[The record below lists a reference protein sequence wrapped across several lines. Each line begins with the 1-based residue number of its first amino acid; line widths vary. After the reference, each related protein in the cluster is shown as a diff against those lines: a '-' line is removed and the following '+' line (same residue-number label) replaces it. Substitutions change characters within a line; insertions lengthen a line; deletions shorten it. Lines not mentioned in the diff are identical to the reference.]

1 MGALRE
7 KMERDLKI
15 RGYSAKTVSTYLN
28 CVRDFVIFHG
38 HSPDQMGPEEIQQFQ
53 YHLTDERQV
62 SWAYFNQAVCALRFF
77 YRVTL
82 GRDWVVKHIP
92 YTKRGQRVPV
102 VLSQE
107 EVLAIFDALANVKH
121 RAILMTLY
129 ATGLRLEE
137 LLHLQVQDLDSKR
150 MLIHV
155 RHGKGRR
162 ERYVML
168 SQRLLLILR
177 EYYKAAFPKIGRYL
191 FPNNHADKPL
201 SSTTIYLIVRHACEK
216 ARITKP
222 VSPHSLRHT
231 FATHLLEAGTNLRVI
246 QVLLGHKYMGTTAIY
261 THVAKT
267 TIGVVK
273 SPLDN
278 LKPSA
283 LPPATNSDNTS
294 TAEARIP
301 QESTT
306 PPVQIDSRPKA
317 IKAPASKPRKN
328 SASKHPRA
336 KGRGKAARKAGVAC

>member
-1 MGALRE
+1 MGVLRD

-15 RGYSAKTVSTYLN
+15 RGYSAKTVSTYLGR
-28 CVRDFVIFHG
+28 VRDFTIFHG
-38 HSPDQMGPEEIQQFQ
+38 RSPDQAGPEEIQQYQ
-53 YHLTDERQV
+53 YHLTEERRV

-77 YRVTL
+77 YRITL
-82 GRDWVVKHIP
+82 NRDWIVKHIP
-92 YTKRGQRVPV
+92 YFKRVHRVPV
-102 VLSQE
+102 VLSQD
-107 EVLAIFDALANVKH
+107 EVLAIFEALANVKH

-137 LLHLQVQDLDSKR
+137 LLHLTVQDIDSKR

-155 RHGKGRR
+155 RHAKGQR

-168 SQRLLLILR
+168 SPRLLLILR
-177 EYYKAAFPKIGRYL
+177 QYYKAAVPKIGKYL

-201 SSTTIYLIVRHACEK
+201 SSTTVYLIVRNACEK

-267 TIGVVK
+267 TIAGVE
-273 SPLDN
+273 SPLEA
-278 LKPSA
+278 LKPIAGSEA
-283 LPPATNSDNTS
+283 TATPPPAVSTPQACPAKQTSVAPQPTVRTVSKRQTKAVNT
-294 TAEARIP
+294 R
-301 QESTT
+301 Q
-306 PPVQIDSRPKA
+306 
-317 IKAPASKPRKN
+317 SKTKI
-328 SASKHPRA
+328 
-336 KGRGKAARKAGVAC
+336 RGKTARKAGVPC